1 MEYGKFS
8 AVAAE
13 IRKLGYKLESMRFK
27 DTKGNEITLWIDET
41 NSDQQPI
48 YIQSETQNPSKENLT
63 DKEAEKI
70 FQYALE
76 SGLPIS
82 LVVDG
87 YERNKKI
94 LEENK

>member
-27 DTKGNEITLWIDET
+27 DTKGNEITLWIDEI
-41 NSDQQPI
+41 NSDQQPKE
-48 YIQSETQNPSKENLT
+48 IQSETQNPSKENMT

-82 LVVDG
+82 LVDG
-87 YERNKKI
+87 YARNKKI
-94 LEENK
+94 LEEKK